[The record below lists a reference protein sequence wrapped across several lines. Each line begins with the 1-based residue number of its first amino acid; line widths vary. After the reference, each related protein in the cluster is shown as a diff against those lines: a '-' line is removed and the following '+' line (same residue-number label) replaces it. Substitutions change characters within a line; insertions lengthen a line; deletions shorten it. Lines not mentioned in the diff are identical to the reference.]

1 MTVDMLLNNAGFGS
15 HDLFVDEDPDN
26 VAREIQLNCGS
37 LVALTAR
44 LLPGMVARGRGG
56 VLNVA

>member
-37 LVALTAR
+37 LVALPHGCCRAW
-44 LLPGMVARGRGG
+44 LPA
-56 VLNVA
+56 AAAEC